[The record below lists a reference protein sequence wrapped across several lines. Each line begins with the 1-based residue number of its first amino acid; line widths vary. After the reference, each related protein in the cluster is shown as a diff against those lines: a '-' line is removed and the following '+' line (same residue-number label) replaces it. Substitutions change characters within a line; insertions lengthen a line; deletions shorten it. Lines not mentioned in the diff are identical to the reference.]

1 MGELALDTHWRRLVL
16 TSVREFM
23 HWEVILVDL
32 YKGPDAGAA
41 QDASYETLRT
51 AMTAAL
57 FLHHFAEVAFARGAL
72 AHIQANSKQALFNA
86 VGGWPIAADGTNR
99 PDDVK
104 ILGEVADAIK
114 HGVLTASHIIHVPK
128 NGRVIEISHTQPLF
142 SEGRQDGSP
151 QVVISTA
158 AGVRSFRAIVENV
171 CRGWINQLNLDPT

>member
-1 MGELALDTHWRRLVL
+1 MGGLALNTHWQRLVL
-16 TSVREFM
+16 TSVREFIQR
-23 HWEVILVDL
+23 EVVLIDL
-32 YKGPDAGAA
+32 YNGLNADAT

-72 AHIQANSKQALFNA
+72 AHIQAKNKHALFSA

-114 HGVLTASHIIHVPK
+114 HGVLTANHIIHVSK
-128 NGRVIEISHTQPLF
+128 HGRVIEISHAKPLF
-142 SEGRQDGSP
+142 GEGRQDGSP
-151 QVVISTA
+151 QVAISTT

-171 CRGWINQLNLDPT
+171 CRGWINQLNLDPI